1 MHPDMRTRVQ
11 VALQIL
17 NFIHS
22 TQSKQPR
29 RSTLHN
35 AGIIPSTAKRAEPWG
50 AVGCTPSQLMLQ
62 GWYKSSP
69 LVRLTGESSGL
80 QASYQGQFL

>member
-35 AGIIPSTAKRAEPWG
+35 AGIIPQHSQESR
-50 AVGCTPSQLMLQ
+50 VLGCCGLHPKPADAP
-62 GWYKSSP
+62 G
-69 LVRLTGESSGL
+69 LVQELTTGETHG
-80 QASYQGQFL
+80 